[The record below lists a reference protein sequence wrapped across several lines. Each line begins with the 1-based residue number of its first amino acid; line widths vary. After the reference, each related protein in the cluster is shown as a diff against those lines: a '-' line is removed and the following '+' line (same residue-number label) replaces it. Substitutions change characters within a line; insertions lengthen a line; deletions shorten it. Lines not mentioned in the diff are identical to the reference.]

1 METNLVLKNAQTTL
15 LNLKSCRAYLA
26 VLAPLAM
33 KAWRRLKIALLNL
46 MPDKIRTETQ
56 LLRLLG
62 ATPLQIEMTLLRI
75 ASHEA
80 KNTSKEHLLAFY
92 QTLDDV
98 KDQHFDALVV
108 TGAPVEHL
116 DYTEVTYW
124 PELQAVFN
132 WADTHV
138 YSSFF
143 ICWGAQAALNHYHG
157 VPKHAVESKRFG
169 VFDHKILMPFHPLIA
184 GFDDD
189 FPVPVSRNTEIQ
201 HKDAEK
207 VKGLDILA
215 EADETGLCLA
225 YEEAK
230 RRVYMFNHLEYDAE
244 TLGRE
249 YFRDRDA
256 GMATALPHNYF
267 PDNDPTQPPHI
278 TWRAHRT
285 LLFANWINMVYQGTP
300 YDLKD
305 L

>member
-1 METNLVLKNAQTTL
+1 MPIKIPATLPARETLEAERIPLIL
-15 LNLKSCRAYLA
+15 EDRAIRQDIR
-26 VLAPLAM
+26 PL
-33 KAWRRLKIALLNL
+33 RIALLNL
-46 MPDKIRTETQ
+46 MPDKIRTESQ

-75 ASHEA
+75 ASHES
-80 KNTSKEHLLAFY
+80 KNTAKEHLAAFY
-92 QTLDDV
+92 ETLDDV
-98 KDQHFDALVV
+98 KGQRFDALVV

-116 DYTEVTYW
+116 DYKDVTYW
-124 PELQAVFN
+124 PELQAIFD
-132 WADTHV
+132 WADKNV

-157 VPKHAVESKRFG
+157 VPKHAVPAKRFG

-189 FPVPVSRNTEIQ
+189 FPVPVSRNTEIR
-201 HKDAEK
+201 HADAVK
-207 VKGLDILA
+207 VNGLDILA
-215 EADETGLCLA
+215 EADETGICLA
-225 YEEAK
+225 FEEAK

-244 TLGRE
+244 TLARE
-249 YFRDRDA
+249 YFRDREA
-256 GMATALPHNYF
+256 GMGTALPHNYF
-267 PDNDPTQPPHI
+267 PDNDPAKAPHI

-285 LLFANWINMVYQGTP
+285 LLFCNWINMVYQGTP